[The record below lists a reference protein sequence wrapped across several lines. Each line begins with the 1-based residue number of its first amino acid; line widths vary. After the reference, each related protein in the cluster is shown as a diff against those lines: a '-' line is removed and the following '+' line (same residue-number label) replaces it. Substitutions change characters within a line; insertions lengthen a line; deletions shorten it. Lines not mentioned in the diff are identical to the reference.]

1 MVKFFQFNILAI
13 VLPSLRISPLLI
25 LVKAIIILYAAALS
39 FNVVYIQSIG
49 SGIGTNSEL
58 LFSSSGLIE
67 LAALQPV
74 LAQPVS
80 SKSKEECSTTVSLSK
95 PSSFQEPFRREGSLK
110 AILKQT
116 FLLSGAFQEPFR
128 REGSLKAQTMAFD

>member
-58 LFSSSGLIE
+58 LFSSSQFLPN
-67 LAALQPV
+67 QKKN
-74 LAQPVS
+74 AQPPRNHGV
-80 SKSKEECSTTVSLSK
+80 
-95 PSSFQEPFRREGSLK
+95 
-110 AILKQT
+110 
-116 FLLSGAFQEPFR
+116 
-128 REGSLKAQTMAFD
+128 